1 MQACGYKGE
10 YKICGVL
17 GVEHFG
23 KKTDGFCVTL
33 LLQTL
38 SKDLGKTGKGSSY
51 QWTPVTDP
59 SSAHHL
65 QEATFNSFG
74 CAWFD

>member
-23 KKTDGFCVTL
+23 KKTDGFCITV
-33 LLQTL
+33 LLQAL
-38 SKDLGKTGKGSSY
+38 SMDLGKAGKGSF
-51 QWTPVTDP
+51 QWTPVTVP
-59 SSAHHL
+59 STAHSL
-65 QEATFNSFG
+65 QEAALNSFG

>member
-23 KKTDGFCVTL
+23 KKTDGFCITV
-33 LLQTL
+33 LLQAL
-38 SKDLGKTGKGSSY
+38 SMELGGSGKGSF

-59 SSAHHL
+59 STAHHL
-65 QEATFNSFG
+65 QEAALNDFG